1 MCSGSYWPSRH
12 KGSDCSASAQLG
24 QRSRD
29 LSPPGP
35 QGLTASPAHPCD
47 QAAAALLVDPTPVL
61 STGSFKFF
69 LSKAPV
75 TSLLHLPQTPVA
87 EAQVQVKKRSVQFS
101 CSVMSDSLRPHRL
114 QHARLP
120 CPTPT
125 PGAYSN
131 SCPSSSV
138 MPSNHLI
145 LCRLHLLLPSIFPC
159 IRVFSNE
166 SSLPIR

>member
-1 MCSGSYWPSRH
+1 MGLR
-12 KGSDCSASAQLG
+12 ASLPALPTHATRLLQLPWG
-24 QRSRD
+24 V
-29 LSPPGP
+29 
-35 QGLTASPAHPCD
+35 PC
-47 QAAAALLVDPTPVL
+47 PVL
-61 STGSFKFF
+61 GTGSFKFF
-69 LSKAPV
+69 LYKAPV
-75 TSLLHLPQTPVA
+75 TPLLHLPQTPVA

-101 CSVMSDSLRPHRL
+101 CSVMSDSLRPHGL

-159 IRVFSNE
+159 IRVFSTESALHIRWPKYWSFIISPSNE
-166 SSLPIR
+166 YSGSVSFRMGWKKCCQQ